1 MNKTPKMLKSK
12 AKMKAKTK
20 AKAKALALV
29 LIYTLSA
36 GNLQTLQ
43 ANEGQPKLFE
53 PYAPKPSGK
62 SPDGWEIKILEG
74 SQVENSSTLSSG
86 KDIKVTVPAYEVVP
100 KTNQQTVVLKDPGFD
115 PLLGTTQNATIGAIL
130 TDYSEA
136 TVELQAKLEKV
147 TQELEKSL
155 GSPTE
160 TTTSASTS
168 ASAPTTTKEQN
179 KQTSTSKS
187 KEKSNEG
194 KKSNSTSR

>member
-1 MNKTPKMLKSK
+1 MNKTLKIPQ
-12 AKMKAKTK
+12 T
-20 AKAKALALV
+20 LALV
-29 LIYTLSA
+29 IIYTLGA
-36 GNLQTLQ
+36 NLTQTLQ
-43 ANEGQPKLFE
+43 ASEGQPKLFE

-86 KDIKVTVPAYEVVP
+86 KDIKVTVPAYEIVP
-100 KTNQQTVVLKDPGFD
+100 KTNPETVVLKDPGFD
-115 PLLGTTQNATIGAIL
+115 PSLGTTQTATIGAIL

-147 TQELEKSL
+147 TQELEKGL

-160 TTTSASTS
+160 QNSPNSPNAGSAKQ
-168 ASAPTTTKEQN
+168 ASPTKETKETN
-179 KQTSTSKS
+179 TNKS

-194 KKSNSTSR
+194 KKSNSTTR